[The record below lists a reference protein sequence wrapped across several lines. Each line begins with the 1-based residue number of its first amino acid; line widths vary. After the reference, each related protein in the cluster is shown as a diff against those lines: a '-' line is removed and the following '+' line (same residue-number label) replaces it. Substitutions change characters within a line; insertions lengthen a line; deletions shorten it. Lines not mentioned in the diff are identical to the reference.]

1 MRIQHNQLTNIEHV
15 TQGVCPCG
23 EVHAPKPTKP
33 EKRSKYAIVTVAS
46 GEGLVNIFREMGA
59 DYIVSGGQTMNP
71 STEDFI
77 NGFDTLNAENIIVF
91 PNNKN
96 IILAAK
102 QAAKIYEE
110 SKVWIVE
117 TKTIAQGFSALTM
130 LELNGEPEDIL
141 SEMNEVIENVISAQ
155 VTYSIRDTEIEGINV
170 HKDDFIGIVDGKIV
184 TSNKKRI
191 DTVKNLFKAK
201 DLSEKDIVTIIYG
214 KDVLLKE
221 VNEIQK
227 YIEKNYSNLEVEII
241 KGDQEVYS
249 YIFSIE

>member
-1 MRIQHNQLTNIEHV
+1 
-15 TQGVCPCG
+15 
-23 EVHAPKPTKP
+23 
-33 EKRSKYAIVTVAS
+33 
-46 GEGLVNIFREMGA
+46 
-59 DYIVSGGQTMNP
+59 
-71 STEDFI
+71 
-77 NGFDTLNAENIIVF
+77 
-91 PNNKN
+91 
-96 IILAAK
+96 
-102 QAAKIYEE
+102 
-110 SKVWIVE
+110 
-117 TKTIAQGFSALTM
+117 
-130 LELNGEPEDIL
+130 
-141 SEMNEVIENVISAQ
+141 MNEVIENVISAQ

-249 YIFSIE
+249 YIFSIEQIKGSIGPFLA